1 MGRKV
6 SLGAAI
12 SFAAVVSA
20 VTVSL
25 TYVYAMD
32 VFNTRVA
39 DVNQRQAMYTKL
51 SEIDQKTRQDYIG
64 EITESALNDG
74 ICAGYIAGLS
84 DPDARYLSAER
95 YLAYTS
101 GGQTQTIGA
110 GIRTIQDADGN
121 MEIIEVFPGSAAERA
136 GLRKGD
142 VITAIDGREVIRLTY
157 GEALTQLDGTAGS
170 AVRFNVLR
178 APEDGGDLQQFEFNI
193 VRAEYSRPLIDSAV
207 INGNVGYI
215 SVVAFQES
223 MLEQFTQLL
232 NSFREQNVC
241 GLVIDLRS
249 NSGGSVEAMAQA
261 LDELLPAGNMV
272 MSIDKSG
279 ETTAQY
285 LSDAGGLGLPISVII
300 DGSTYGAA
308 EIFAADIQDYD
319 RGLLIG
325 GTTAGYGVQTEVVPL
340 SDGSAVI
347 LPTARYIRVD
357 GTEIH
362 GAGISPDM
370 EISLNEE
377 QQAQFN
383 RESLALSDD
392 PQAQAAVTALMRQ
405 GADVAEP
412 PGTVS
417 SSAEEPSGDDASGA
431 ESSGGEAAGTEGS
444 SGTEAAAESSSAS

>member
-1 MGRKV
+1 
-6 SLGAAI
+6 
-12 SFAAVVSA
+12 
-20 VTVSL
+20 
-25 TYVYAMD
+25 
-32 VFNTRVA
+32 
-39 DVNQRQAMYTKL
+39 
-51 SEIDQKTRQDYIG
+51 
-64 EITESALNDG
+64 
-74 ICAGYIAGLS
+74 
-84 DPDARYLSAER
+84 
-95 YLAYTS
+95 
-101 GGQTQTIGA
+101 
-110 GIRTIQDADGN
+110 
-121 MEIIEVFPGSAAERA
+121 
-136 GLRKGD
+136 
-142 VITAIDGREVIRLTY
+142 
-157 GEALTQLDGTAGS
+157 
-170 AVRFNVLR
+170 
-178 APEDGGDLQQFEFNI
+178 
-193 VRAEYSRPLIDSAV
+193 
-207 INGNVGYI
+207 
-215 SVVAFQES
+215 
-223 MLEQFTQLL
+223 
-232 NSFREQNVC
+232 
-241 GLVIDLRS
+241 
-249 NSGGSVEAMAQA
+249 MAQA

-285 LSDAGGLGLPISVII
+285 LSDAGELGLPISVII